1 MTGGMGHMKHRI
13 GAQTAALALAVG
25 LGCGGPALAKIE
37 FHPQLEVRESWSDG
51 VSSENGFITTISPGA
66 DISFN
71 SRRVTGGITY
81 NYERRIGIGTRVVDK
96 NRHNLVA
103 RANANIIEDFLSLDT
118 GAVATRLIRDL
129 RGPLSLNPE
138 QDGQN
143 LSDVFNVFVRPT
155 VSRPLGNLARF
166 TASYE
171 FAYTDIND
179 ITDPFAAGGAGFDG
193 DLSLGAV
200 ADSKSHGVNVS
211 LASLPSSSNLTWT
224 LSGRYAREN
233 IKVLSEQTEIY
244 SGNFDL
250 EYALTRK
257 ISLLGSAGWES
268 TFDDRDT
275 PLTDQQGQPVFDN
288 NGDFIV
294 DPSAGRTVVF
304 DQQGVTWDVGLR
316 LNPNQRTNL
325 VVRGGRRFGDLIWSV
340 ALNYQPR
347 PGLTLVG
354 SYNQSVDTFGRLL
367 TQNVN
372 GIPETFIVSRNR
384 VSGLFLGGIFPVPGL
399 INGFPTASFS
409 AVNNSVFR
417 LRSGSLGVT
426 YDRRK
431 FTGNLSLFFQTRDLL
446 SFVPLP
452 GVPDALEPTNIGDRD
467 RSVGAFLTNSYKIGR
482 KSSVSLDLFY
492 SALRFQLSE
501 GRNDNFYGGSVSYTY
516 SLGRYVNLFS
526 RVYGSQRTSN
536 FNTGFDN
543 NDFSVS
549 VGATA
554 RF

>member
-1 MTGGMGHMKHRI
+1 MAGGLGHMKHRI
-13 GAQTAALALAVG
+13 GAQSAALVLAVG
-25 LGCGGPALAKIE
+25 LGCGPALAKIE
-37 FHPQLEVRESWSDG
+37 FHPQLEVRQSWSEG
-51 VSSENGFITTISPGA
+51 VSSENGFITTISPGV
-66 DISFN
+66 DINFE
-71 SRRVTGGITY
+71 SRRVTGGVTY
-81 NYERRIGIGTRVVDK
+81 NYERRIGNDTRVVDK
-96 NRHNLVA
+96 NRHNLIA

-143 LSDVFNVFVRPT
+143 LSDVYNIYVRPT
-155 VSRPLGNLARF
+155 VSHPLGNLARF

-179 ITDPFAAGGAGFDG
+179 VADPFAAGAAGFDG
-193 DLSLGAV
+193 DLSLGAIS
-200 ADSKSHGVNVS
+200 DSKSHDVNVS
-211 LASLPSSSNLTWT
+211 IASLPSSSKLTW
-224 LSGRYAREN
+224 SANGRYSREN
-233 IKVLSEQTEIY
+233 IRVLNEQTEIY

-250 EYALTRK
+250 EYRLVRK

-275 PLTDQQGQPVFDN
+275 PLTNQQGQPTFDS

-294 DPSAGRTVVF
+294 DPNARRTVVY
-304 DQQGVTWDVGLR
+304 DQQGVTWDVGFR
-316 LNPNQRTNL
+316 LNPNRRTNL
-325 VVRGGRRFGDLIWSV
+325 VVRGGRRYGDLIWSV

-347 PGLTLVG
+347 PGLSLVG

-384 VSGLFLGGIFPVPGL
+384 VAGLFSGGIFPVQGL
-399 INGFPTASFS
+399 NNGFPS
-409 AVNNSVFR
+409 ANFFAINNSVFR

-431 FTGNLSLFFQTRDLL
+431 FQSNLSLFFQTRDLL

-452 GVPDALEPTNIGDRD
+452 GVPDQLEPTNIGDRD
-467 RSVGAFLTNSYKIGR
+467 RSVGAFLTNSYKLSR
-482 KSSVSLDLFY
+482 KSNFSVDLFY
-492 SALRFQLSE
+492 SALRYQLSE
-501 GRNDNFYGGSVSYTY
+501 GRNDNFYGGSASYTY
-516 SLGRYVNLFS
+516 TLGRYVNLFG

-549 VGATA
+549 IGATA

>member
-1 MTGGMGHMKHRI
+1 MRHRI
-13 GAQTAALALAVG
+13 GTQAAALALASG
-25 LGCGGPALAKIE
+25 LGCTAAQAKVE
-37 FHPQLEVRESWSDG
+37 FHPQLEVRQSWSEG

-66 DISFN
+66 DISFD
-71 SRRVTGGITY
+71 SRRVSGGITY
-81 NYERRIGIGTRVVDK
+81 NYERRIGIETRVIDRD
-96 NRHNLVA
+96 RHNLVA
-103 RANANIIEDFLSLDT
+103 RVNANIIDDFLSLDT
-118 GAVATRLIRDL
+118 GAVATRLVRDL

-155 VSRPLGNLARF
+155 VTRPLGNLARF

-179 ITDPFAAGGAGFDG
+179 IADPFAAGGTGFDG
-193 DLSLGAV
+193 DLSLGSV
-200 ADSKSHGVNVS
+200 ADSTQHNVNVS
-211 LASLPSSSNLTWT
+211 IASLPNSGQLTWS
-224 LSGRYAREN
+224 LSGRYGREN
-233 IKVLSEQTEIY
+233 IEVLSEQTEVY
-244 SGNFDL
+244 SGTLDL

-268 TFDDRDT
+268 TFDDRDA
-275 PLTDQQGQPVFDN
+275 PLTDQLGQPVFDD

-294 DPSAGRTVVF
+294 DSTAPRTVVF
-304 DQQGVTWDVGLR
+304 DQEGVIWDVGVR
-316 LNPNQRTNL
+316 INPNQRTNL
-325 VVRGGRRFGDLIWSV
+325 VVRGGERYGDLIWSV

-372 GIPETFIVSRNR
+372 GVPETFIVNRNR
-384 VSGLFLGGIFPVPGL
+384 VSGLFLGGIFPVQGL
-399 INGFPTASFS
+399 INGFPSSNFS

-417 LRSGSLGVT
+417 VRSGSLGVT

-431 FTGNLSLFFQTRDLL
+431 FQSNLSLFFQTRDLL

-452 GVPDALEPTNIGDRD
+452 GVPDELEPTNIGDRD
-467 RSVGAFLTNSYKIGR
+467 RSVGAFLTNSFKLSR
-482 KSSVSLDLFY
+482 KSNVSLDLFY
-492 SALRFQLSE
+492 SALTFQLSE

-516 SLGRYVNLFS
+516 TLGRHINLFS

-536 FNTGFDN
+536 FDTGFDN

-549 VGATA
+549 AGVTA